1 MIWGADSIFTRT
13 GADLTLDAYYKMPAP
28 QTELENCTAHN
39 GDIIPIPGRD
49 IEVKSWY
56 QGGVSI
62 MDFTNP
68 KHPYE
73 IAYFDR
79 GPLDPVKFIDGGE
92 WSAYWYNGYIY
103 GSEIARGLDVFKLTP
118 TKDITQHEI
127 DAASQIHL
135 PEFNAQAPTKIV
147 YPANFVTARAYVDQ
161 LARTNA
167 LTGDKAT
174 AIRTAMEKKNAKALK
189 TFAAT
194 LEKGAATAAT
204 PADASRMTLLAEILK
219 K

>member
-1 MIWGADSIFTRT
+1 MTWGADSIFTLKNRE
-13 GADLTLDAYYKMPAP
+13 LTLGSYYKMPAP
-28 QTELENCTAHN
+28 QTENENCTAHN
-39 GDIIPIPGRD
+39 GSIVPIPGRD

-56 QGGVSI
+56 QGGISI
-62 MDFTNP
+62 MDFTDAA
-68 KHPYE
+68 HPFE

-79 GPLDPVKFIDGGE
+79 GPLDDKKFIDGGE

-118 TKDITQHEI
+118 SKYITQAEI
-127 DAASQIHL
+127 DAAQQVHL
-135 PEFNAQAPTKIV
+135 AEFNAQAPTKIV

-167 LTGDKAT
+167 LTEDKAT
-174 AIRTAMEKKNAKALK
+174 AIKAAMEKKNTKALK

-194 LEKGAATAAT
+194 LAKGATTAAT
-204 PADASRMTLLAEILK
+204 PADANRMTLLAEILK